1 MVFGGIALILGYVKS
16 AVLLS
21 LKKLW
26 VPLVFFFS
34 IVPGILGTYS
44 YLRGEEVAWFFAAPA
59 TLGIEFGGKIPML
72 VNSLEYLTDPTS
84 PLLPFV
90 IGSVLGV
97 LNLYWAWYLYSF
109 VIKKVDPDFSPIIL
123 YGTFALF
130 FLTWI
135 SFALVVDMHV
145 LPDQDLQV
153 SGLTYFLE
161 NPGQAVDPVTQ
172 FVGERAAEDSVL
184 NQTVNNTN
192 MTS

>member
-1 MVFGGIALILGYVKS
+1 MILGGIVLILGYVKS

-26 VPLVFFFS
+26 VPLVFFGS

-44 YLRGEEVAWFFAAPA
+44 YLRAEDVAWFFAAPA

-72 VNSLEYLTDPTS
+72 VNSLEYLNDPTS
-84 PLLPFV
+84 PLLPFLV
-90 IGSVLGV
+90 GSLLGV

-123 YGTFALF
+123 YGTFAVF

-135 SFALVVDMHV
+135 SFALVVDIHV

-172 FVGERAAEDSVL
+172 FMGERAAEDSTL
-184 NQTVNNTN
+184 NQTLVNNT
-192 MTS
+192 TSG